1 MKKISFKKIMSYTL
15 LAGASF
21 FGIFPFIWMIIGAT
35 NKSVNI
41 LTGKMSFGSELF
53 NNLKVLFNEYNMS
66 VILGNSIKITG
77 ITVILTLIICS
88 MSAYGFLIYKSKN
101 RERIY
106 NLILLAM
113 MVPLASLMIPLFQI
127 IAKLNLI
134 DTHFGLIIVSI
145 VPIFILFFFR
155 QSFVSY
161 PYDVIQAARVDGAS
175 EMNVFLKIFVPSV
188 KSTYAAAAIY
198 AFTTSWNA
206 YLMPLII
213 LRSPEKTTT
222 TQLIAR
228 MSSAYQPDYGVIML
242 TIIIATLPTIVV
254 FFAFQKQFVQGM
266 LGSVK
271 S

>member
-1 MKKISFKKIMSYTL
+1 MKKINLKRIMSYAL
-15 LAGASF
+15 LIFASF
-21 FGIFPFIWMIIGAT
+21 FGIFPFFWMLVGAT
-35 NKSVNI
+35 NKSVDI
-41 LTGKMSFGSELF
+41 LTGKMSFGGEII
-53 NNLKVLFNEYNMS
+53 NNFRVLFTEYNMMT
-66 VILGNSIKITG
+66 ILGNSVKITVT
-77 ITVILTLIICS
+77 TVVLTLIICS
-88 MSAYGFLIYKSKN
+88 MSAYGFLIYKSKA
-101 RERIY
+101 REKIY
-106 NLILLAM
+106 NMILLAM

-127 IAKLNLI
+127 IAKLGLI

-161 PYDVIQAARVDGAS
+161 PYDIIQAARVDGAS
-175 EMNVFLKIFVPSV
+175 EMMVFLKIFVPSV

-213 LRSPEKTTT
+213 LRTPEKTTT

-228 MSSAYQPDYGVIML
+228 MSSAYNPDYGVIML